1 MVCAIVALLIHSTAL
16 ARPAPTAPAVTA
28 APARP
33 DVRLK
38 LTGRVPDVVSGRTVV
53 AGEAPARPT
62 SESASAS
69 EGASAE
75 TSSGPSRALPVES
88 SQNALSLSAFRI
100 QEATSRKPTC
110 CIGAEQL
117 PSRRNWI
124 LLSAAQH
131 SAAAFDAYSTRY
143 AISRGARED
152 DPFMRPFAN
161 SSSLYAAIEVGPLLL
176 DYAAR
181 RMQRSHIG
189 LIRRIWWVPQ
199 SVSTAAFLASGAHNF
214 GISTRR

>member
-1 MVCAIVALLIHSTAL
+1 MVCAIVALLIHSTAFP
-16 ARPAPTAPAVTA
+16 RPVPTAPAVTA

-33 DVRLK
+33 DAALK
-38 LTGRVPDVVSGRTVV
+38 LTGRVPDAVSGRTVV

-62 SESASAS
+62 SESAS

-75 TSSGPSRALPVES
+75 TSSGPSSALPVEA